1 MPTRALTDAE
11 LLVLGLVAEMPRH
24 GYELEQVIEQ
34 RVMREWTQIGFS
46 SIYFVLGKLERL
58 GLVAAEEP
66 AGAKAKKV
74 FRVTKTGRATL
85 ADESLA
91 ALRTVRL
98 CYAPVLLGM
107 AHWPV
112 LSRDAALGALQERG
126 AAVKAELERLSEVQV
141 AQQPL
146 PDYVEALFDY
156 ALAQLRAD
164 QEWVGQTLDYMTRK
178 PWLEEET
185 P

>member
-1 MPTRALTDAE
+1 
-11 LLVLGLVAEMPRH
+11 
-24 GYELEQVIEQ
+24 
-34 RVMREWTQIGFS
+34 
-46 SIYFVLGKLERL
+46 
-58 GLVAAEEP
+58 
-66 AGAKAKKV
+66 
-74 FRVTKTGRATL
+74 
-85 ADESLA
+85 
-91 ALRTVRL
+91 
-98 CYAPVLLGM
+98 VLLGM

-156 ALAQLRAD
+156 ALGQLRAD